1 MRLALYSGIILVS
14 GLSSLSPVFAADPT
28 GDWRVADGV
37 ANIRVAQCNASMW
50 GVVSWEKTPGGRDEY
65 NPDVSKKN
73 RPTLGMAIL
82 LDRLAGAVP
91 RGGRRAEVE
100 AHPRVAEVRHPRRR
114 RRERGRAP
122 LDRLEVFHL
131 VFPRARGMQAAVS
144 HPGQEHCY
152 VLSGEVLF
160 HVDGV
165 QHRLKAGDGILIDS
179 QLPHRAENAG
189 RGQAHVLMTVARPTE
204 VGDAPD
210 WWRLSSSSTQ
220 EESKP

>member
-1 MRLALYSGIILVS
+1 MDKVAQATREIGRRLRSARTGA
-14 GLSSLSPVFAADPT
+14 GLTLASLARQAGMSEGFLSKLERGQAAASIANLIQLAEVLGLGLHELFRSESAPART
-28 GDWRVADGV
+28 RVAVHRSGAGDLQQV
-37 ANIRVAQCNASMW
+37 AATGYRW
-50 GVVSWEKTPGGRDEY
+50 RHLGG
-65 NPDVSKKN
+65 
-73 RPTLGMAIL
+73 G
-82 LDRLAGAVP
+82 
-91 RGGRRAEVE
+91 
-100 AHPRVAEVRHPRRR
+100 
-114 RRERGRAP
+114 AP

-131 VFPRARGMQAAVS
+131 VFPRAKGMQTTVS

-160 HVDGV
+160 HVDGA

-220 EESKP
+220 EESTP